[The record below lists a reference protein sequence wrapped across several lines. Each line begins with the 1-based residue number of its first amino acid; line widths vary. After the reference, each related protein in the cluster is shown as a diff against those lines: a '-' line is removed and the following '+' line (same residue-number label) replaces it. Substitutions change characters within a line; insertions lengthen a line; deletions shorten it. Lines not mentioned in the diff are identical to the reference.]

1 MTAWQYAQLSIT
13 RDIRAGAI
21 NTIVWRGPGQGVG
34 ENFTDSGQSVLELLN
49 RVGADG
55 WELADRE
62 ERQERGDGPSY
73 WDPNWTV
80 TIYTFKNLLPA

>member
-13 RDIRAGAI
+13 RDIRAGEI
-21 NTIVWRGPGQGVG
+21 QGILWHGPGQGVG
-34 ENFTDSGQSVLELLN
+34 QNFTNSGQSVLELLN

-62 ERQERGDGPSY
+62 ERLERGDGPRY

-80 TIYTFKNLLPA
+80 TIYTFKGLVPS

>member
-13 RDIRAGAI
+13 RDIRAG
-21 NTIVWRGPGQGVG
+21 
-34 ENFTDSGQSVLELLN
+34 ENFTGSGQSVLELLN

-55 WELADRE
+55 WELVDRE
-62 ERQERGDGPSY
+62 ERQERGDGPGY

-80 TIYTFKNLLPA
+80 TSYTFKYLVPS

>member
-1 MTAWQYAQLSIT
+1 M
-13 RDIRAGAI
+13 
-21 NTIVWRGPGQGVG
+21 WRRPGQGLG
-34 ENFTDSGQSVLELLN
+34 ENFTGSGQSVLELLN

-62 ERQERGDGPSY
+62 ERQERGDGPSC

-80 TIYTFKNLLPA
+80 TIYTFKYLVPS

>member
-1 MTAWQYAQLSIT
+1 MAS
-13 RDIRAGAI
+13 
-21 NTIVWRGPGQGVG
+21 PGQGVG

-55 WELADRE
+55 WELADLE
-62 ERQERGDGPSY
+62 ELQERGDGPSY

-80 TIYTFKNLLPA
+80 TTYTFKYLVPS

>member
-1 MTAWQYAQLSIT
+1 
-13 RDIRAGAI
+13 
-21 NTIVWRGPGQGVG
+21 
-34 ENFTDSGQSVLELLN
+34 VLELLN

-62 ERQERGDGPSY
+62 ERQERGDGSSY

-80 TIYTFKNLLPA
+80 TIYTFKNLVPT